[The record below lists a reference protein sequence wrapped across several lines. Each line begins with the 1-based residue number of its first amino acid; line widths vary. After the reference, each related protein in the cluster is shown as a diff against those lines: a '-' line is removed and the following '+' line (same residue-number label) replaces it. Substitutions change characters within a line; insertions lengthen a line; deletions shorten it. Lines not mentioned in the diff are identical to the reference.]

1 MHSIRQINV
10 VKALAQ
16 HRHFRRAAQ
25 ALGVSQPN
33 LTRSLRQIEER
44 LGVPLF
50 DRQGVTP
57 TLFGEIVLR
66 RAGRC
71 RFS

>member
-1 MHSIRQINV
+1 MHSIRQIRV

-16 HRHFRRAAQ
+16 YRHFGRAAR

-33 LTRSLRQIEER
+33 LTRSLKRIEDA

-50 DRQGVTP
+50 ERQGVMP
-57 TLFGEIVLR
+57 TVNAVAWENP
-66 RAGRC
+66 
-71 RFS
+71 S